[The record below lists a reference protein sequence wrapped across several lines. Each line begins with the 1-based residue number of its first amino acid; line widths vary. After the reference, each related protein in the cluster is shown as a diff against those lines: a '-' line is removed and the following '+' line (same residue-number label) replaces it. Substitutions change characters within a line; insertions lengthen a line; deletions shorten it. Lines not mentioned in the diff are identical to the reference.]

1 MWNTNSLTFKMTH
14 CISRL
19 EKTLTH
25 SQFVDPPEEEEDDS
39 DDDQIIE
46 TDEELRKS
54 KVTFNYLQN
63 VCILILTLHRSLMG
77 VWVGVKLKCT

>member
-1 MWNTNSLTFKMTH
+1 MTH
-14 CISRL
+14 WISRL

-54 KVTFNYLQN
+54 KVTIIYLQN
-63 VCILILTLHRSLMG
+63 VCILILILHRSLMG
-77 VWVGVKLKCT
+77 VWVDVKLKCT